1 MNKITNIISIIL
13 FSYFISFIVG
23 KIIVNFF
30 NKRNFNQRLSIYL
43 SVRHKDKKNTPTMGG
58 LIFVISTLLTFI
70 LLLTLIFGK
79 LTELF

>member
-43 SVRHKDKKNTPTMGG
+43 EQRHKDKTNTPTMGG
-58 LIFVISTLLTFI
+58 LIFLITLLI
-70 LLLTLIFGK
+70 CIIF
-79 LTELF
+79 FSVII